1 MITLSTR
8 NERNATVA
16 MIAATKFNIE
26 RVFGIRLS
34 NGVDMTLLNDFLK
47 ESGIYGG
54 NYEVLTESEAL

>member
-1 MITLSTR
+1 
-8 NERNATVA
+8 